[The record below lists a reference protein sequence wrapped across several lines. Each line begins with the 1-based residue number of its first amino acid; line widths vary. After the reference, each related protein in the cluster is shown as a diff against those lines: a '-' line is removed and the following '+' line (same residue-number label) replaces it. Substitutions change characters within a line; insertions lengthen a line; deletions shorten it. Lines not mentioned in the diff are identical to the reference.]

1 MTQCIRLSAVSTSIS
16 QIDASCSACFE
27 FYQKRQQQTLCLRQR
42 RIQDYAFILR
52 THGPADH
59 CSLKFCA
66 ISFITSSSPIFFA
79 NGFGPLNRIFWIF
92 LKKIHSSGEFWCFDK
107 MILKSNIGFGWNKT
121 FRPKSPIFDSFL
133 KSFRSPFFGFS
144 LYCLFITCNC
154 PKLSSYKTLNFN
166 ENPWKNLELC
176 LNFGMRKKWEPCWRK
191 SNNWYI
197 R

>member
-1 MTQCIRLSAVSTSIS
+1 MHIFNFRSCILFYFVFTAGQRIKFSLECKPHCFKSMTQCIRLSAVSTSIS

-92 LKKIHSSGEFWCFDK
+92 LKKIHSSGEF
-107 MILKSNIGFGWNKT
+107 
-121 FRPKSPIFDSFL
+121 
-133 KSFRSPFFGFS
+133 
-144 LYCLFITCNC
+144 
-154 PKLSSYKTLNFN
+154 
-166 ENPWKNLELC
+166 
-176 LNFGMRKKWEPCWRK
+176 
-191 SNNWYI
+191 
-197 R
+197 